1 MTDINKTF
9 TEQPA
14 DVPVI
19 GEEINAI
26 LMEMKH
32 NVLIAD
38 LGDDIYGYI
47 PFSAFAAE
55 KVDVYPGKMI
65 SAYVK
70 YVDEGNQDVLLSV
83 EKVMDFDDEAR
94 IMKDNAEKPEYG
106 YLRLAQD
113 KDALAEFYFAVG
125 EADKAEE
132 YCKEALELKEK
143 ADGMGDDPVFK
154 RSMAASC
161 KCMADMY
168 LEKNEPEK
176 ALNVLKRAVKVLE
189 DADGYGTD
197 YTLYASMGSIYQD
210 MGDMDNTLENYEEA
224 ASCLVGKAQ
233 FLMSRGETPEH
244 SFFNTLSI
252 LFTELGDLYVQ
263 KGDIESALANYA
275 DARSIYDDIVADNGT
290 VRDHFIL
297 ANIIYNLGD
306 LSDDADLVDEAV
318 ERFAALSEENPGL
331 MEILEALK
339 KAEERL
345 KEFE

>member
-1 MTDINKTF
+1 MTDEKMISA
-9 TEQPA
+9 EAA

-47 PFSAFAAE
+47 PFSDFAAE
-55 KVDVYPGKMI
+55 KVDVYPGKMV

-70 YVDEGNQDVLLSV
+70 YVDEGNQDVLLSR
-83 EKVMDFDDEAR
+83 EQVMDFADEEK

-106 YLRLAQD
+106 YFRLAQD

-125 EADKAEE
+125 EDEKAEA
-132 YCKEALELKEK
+132 YCKEALALKEK
-143 ADGMGDDPVFK
+143 ADEMGEDRAFK
-154 RSMAASC
+154 RSMAVSC
-161 KCMADMY
+161 KCMADMC

-176 ALNVLKRAVKVLE
+176 ALESLKKAVKVLE
-189 DADGYGTD
+189 EADGYGTD
-197 YTLYASMGSIYQD
+197 YTLYASIGSIYQD
-210 MGDMDNTLENYEEA
+210 MGDLENTLENYEEA
-224 ASCLVGKAQ
+224 AACLVGKAQ

-263 KGDIESALANYA
+263 KGDIDSALANYA

-297 ANIIYNLGD
+297 ANLIYNIGD
-306 LSDDADLVDEAV
+306 LSEDADMVDEAV
-318 ERFAALSEENPGL
+318 EKFAALAEENPGL
-331 MEILEALK
+331 AEIQEALT
-339 KAEERL
+339 KAENRL
-345 KEFE
+345 SELE